1 MRTTTRDAIDHSLGE
16 ADYWFVPKMF
26 GIGVK
31 PATWQGWAITI
42 GFAAVLIADIRL
54 VHERIAQVGIGIALV
69 VMFTAIAVRKTRGG
83 VRWRWGTR
91 D

>member
-1 MRTTTRDAIDHSLGE
+1 MRTTTRDRSDQYRVEEG
-16 ADYWFVPKMF
+16 YWFVPKMF

-42 GFAAVLIADIRL
+42 GFAALLIADIRL
-54 VHERIAQVGIGIALV
+54 VHERIAQVGVGIALV
-69 VMFTAIAVRKTRGG
+69 VMFTAIEVRKTSGG